1 MATFADKTGVLGQLW
16 IEFRE
21 DEDFKEFVEYND
33 IGMPLGYFVAEGLVK
48 ETTDLGDTY
57 ILETF
62 DMLIGLLKITEEEI
76 DSLESVDLSSVLEY
90 AYNKKKNAEE
100 DPDLS

>member
-1 MATFADKTGVLGQLW
+1 M
-16 IEFRE
+16 
-21 DEDFKEFVEYND
+21 EYND
-33 IGMPLGYFVAEGLVK
+33 IGMPLAYFVAEGLVR

-62 DMLIGLLKITEEEI
+62 DMLIGLLKVTEEEI
-76 DSLESVDLSSVLEY
+76 DALEEVDLGNILEF